1 MTKTDTKAVAKKK
14 KLDGKAA
21 LNIFAKVG
29 KFVHEV
35 YIELK
40 KVTWPTRKEL
50 TTNVTTVLI
59 VVLIATVLIGAL
71 DFGAGTLYEKLISLA
86 AK

>member
-1 MTKTDTKAVAKKK
+1 MTKNDTKAVAKKK
-14 KLDGKAA
+14 KVDGKQVV
-21 LNIFAKVG
+21 NIFAKSG
-29 KFVHEV
+29 KFIHEV

-59 VVLIATVLIGAL
+59 VVVIATVLIGAL
-71 DFGAGTLYEKLISLA
+71 DFGAGSLYEKLIKFA
-86 AK
+86 AR